1 MTNDVETAGRAQK
14 GHTREDGSEQ
24 GQILVTGGS
33 RGLGRAIV
41 ERLVRDGNRVA
52 FTYRTGEEEAQQ
64 LMRSLHE
71 DVPGAQVA
79 AHAFD
84 LSDDGGA
91 KVLVQELE
99 KAGPIVGLVDNA
111 GAQTSA
117 LVAMISDADWERTLD
132 VNLGGPFRCC
142 RAVLPLMV
150 RRRGGSIV
158 NIASL
163 AAERGVAGQGAY
175 AASKAGLLALT
186 RVMARE
192 MGRRGIRVNAVVPG
206 FVETDMTANLPE
218 PAKKGLRAA
227 ECLRSGVSADQV
239 ASAVAFLLSDAA
251 GGITGESLHVDAGAS
266 C

>member
-1 MTNDVETAGRAQK
+1 MT
-14 GHTREDGSEQ
+14 SESQPQ

-41 ERLVRDGNRVA
+41 ERLVRNGESVA
-52 FTYRTGEEEAQQ
+52 FTYRTAEPEAEG
-64 LMRSLHE
+64 LVRSLE
-71 DVPGAQVA
+71 AEIPEASLS

-84 LSDDGGA
+84 LADGAAA
-91 KVLVQELE
+91 KELIRELE
-99 KAGPIVGLVDNA
+99 ERAPIDGLVNNA
-111 GAQTSA
+111 GAQSSA
-117 LVAMISDADWERTLD
+117 LVALISDADWQRTLD

-150 RRRGGSIV
+150 RRRRGSIV

-163 AAERGVAGQGAY
+163 GAERGVAGQGAY

-206 FVETDMTANLPE
+206 FVETDMTADLPE

-227 ECLRSGVSADQV
+227 ECLRTGVSADQV

>member
-1 MTNDVETAGRAQK
+1 MT
-14 GHTREDGSEQ
+14 SENELQ

-41 ERLVRDGNRVA
+41 QRLVRDGERVA
-52 FTYRTGEEEAQQ
+52 FTYRSGEEEARD
-64 LMRSLHE
+64 L
-71 DVPGAQVA
+71 VA
-79 AHAFD
+79 ELQEEIPEAAVSAHAFD
-84 LSDDGGA
+84 LGDSGGA
-91 KVLVQELE
+91 KALVQALE
-99 KAGPIVGLVDNA
+99 QEGPVVGLVNNA
-111 GAQTSA
+111 GAQTSS

-150 RRRGGSIV
+150 RRRSGSIV
-158 NIASL
+158 NMASL
-163 AAERGVAGQGAY
+163 GAERGVAGQGAY

-206 FVETDMTANLPE
+206 YVETDMTADLPE
-218 PAKKGLRAA
+218 SAKKGLRAA
-227 ECLRSGVSADQV
+227 ECLPTGVSADQV

>member
-1 MTNDVETAGRAQK
+1 MN
-14 GHTREDGSEQ
+14 SENERQ

-33 RGLGRAIV
+33 RGLGAAIV
-41 ERLVRDGNRVA
+41 ARLVRDGDRVA
-52 FTYRTGEEEAQQ
+52 FTYRTGDHEAQE
-64 LMRSLHE
+64 LIDSLQ
-71 DVPGAQVA
+71 DDDARAQVT

-84 LSDDGGA
+84 LGDRDAA
-91 KVLVQELE
+91 KALIQTLE
-99 KAGPIVGLVDNA
+99 ESGPIVGLVNNA
-111 GAQTSA
+111 GAQSSA
-117 LVAMISDADWERTLD
+117 LVAMTSDADWERTLD
-132 VNLGGPFRCC
+132 VNLGGAFRCC
-142 RAVLPLMV
+142 RAVLPMMV
-150 RRRGGSIV
+150 RRRGGAIV

-163 AAERGVAGQGAY
+163 GAERGVAGQGAY

-206 FVETDMTANLPE
+206 FVETDMTAGLPE
-218 PAKKGLRAA
+218 AAKEGLRAA

>member
-1 MTNDVETAGRAQK
+1 MT
-14 GHTREDGSEQ
+14 SESEAQ

-41 ERLVRDGNRVA
+41 EHLVRSGQRVA
-52 FTYRTGEEEAQQ
+52 FTYRTGEQEASDLVARLGAEVAEAQV
-64 LMRSLHE
+64 E
-71 DVPGAQVA
+71 

-84 LSDDGGA
+84 LTDAGGA
-91 KVLVQELE
+91 KALIQRLE
-99 KAGPIVGLVDNA
+99 EAAPIFGLVNNA
-111 GAQTSA
+111 GAQSSA

-150 RRRGGSIV
+150 RRRRGSIV

-163 AAERGVAGQGAY
+163 GAERGVAGQGAY

-206 FVETDMTANLPE
+206 FVETDMTTDLPD

-227 ECLRSGVSADQV
+227 ECLPSGVSANHV
-239 ASAVAFLLSDAA
+239 AAAVAFLLSDAA